1 MTHPVRLTERETTES
16 SEGVPLLPRRARVWA
31 LTKIAVGTVAAILG
45 LVSVL
50 WMLLSPLLGLS
61 LVAFATGSMSP
72 TIPQGALA
80 LAREVPAAD
89 LEVGSVAMLQRPGE
103 RPVSHRILAI
113 AADPESPEARLV
125 TMQGDDNPV
134 PDPEP
139 YRVTSGRVILASV
152 PGGAEVFASLRSPIA
167 VGLLTAGAAA
177 LVLRAFWP
185 TPSHRDAENGPE

>member
-1 MTHPVRLTERETTES
+1 MPSIRVADSSTAES
-16 SEGVPLLPRRARVWA
+16 SEGVPLLPRRTRLYSGAKTA
-31 LTKIAVGTVAAILG
+31 IGTVAALLG
-45 LVSVL
+45 LLAVL
-50 WMLLSPLLGLS
+50 WMLLSPVLGLS

-80 LAREVPAAD
+80 LAREVPASE

-103 RPVSHRILAI
+103 RPISHRILAI
-113 AADPESPEARLV
+113 AEDPAAVDSRLI

-139 YRVTSGRVILASV
+139 YAVTSGRVILAAV
-152 PGGAEVFASLRSPIA
+152 PGGAAAFALLRSPI
-167 VGLLTAGAAA
+167 VMGLLTAGAAA

-185 TPSHRDAENGPE
+185 SPTYPAPENGPE

>member
-1 MTHPVRLTERETTES
+1 MPSIRVAGSRTAES
-16 SEGVPLLPRRARVWA
+16 SEGVPLLPRRTRLHTGAKTVIGA
-31 LTKIAVGTVAAILG
+31 VAALFG
-45 LVSVL
+45 LL
-50 WMLLSPLLGLS
+50 AIFWLLLSPVLGLS

-80 LAREVPAAD
+80 LAREVPASD

-103 RPVSHRILAI
+103 RPISHRILAV
-113 AADPESPEARLV
+113 AADPADADSRII

-139 YRVTSGRVILASV
+139 YAVTSGRVILAAV
-152 PGGAEVFASLRSPIA
+152 PGGAAAFAFLRSPIA
-167 VGLLTAGAAA
+167 MGLLTAGAAA

-185 TPSHRDAENGPE
+185 TPTDRAPENGPE